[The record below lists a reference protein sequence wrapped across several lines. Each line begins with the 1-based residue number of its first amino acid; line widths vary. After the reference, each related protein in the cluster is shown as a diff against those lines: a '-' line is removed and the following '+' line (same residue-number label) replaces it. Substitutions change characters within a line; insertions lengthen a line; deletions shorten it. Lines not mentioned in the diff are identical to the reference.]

1 MGKNVEPLL
10 NSGEL
15 TEIFLK
21 GSSEPESL
29 TPTERL
35 RMNAI
40 LVSSFRRLES
50 VYVQY
55 TLGTM
60 EQENKRGFE
69 ESMNPLLQMRYGK
82 EWWDEAKI
90 SFYKPYVRYIDEGIA
105 SGKFS
110 RRPPSM
116 QFGKPDE

>member
-1 MGKNVEPLL
+1 
-10 NSGEL
+10 
-15 TEIFLK
+15 
-21 GSSEPESL
+21 
-29 TPTERL
+29 
-35 RMNAI
+35 MNAI